1 MVRSNRDILCSGGGI
16 RRRIGNE
23 AAATTDQFGKRLLVS
38 QRVGGRGK
46 RIGRTGRGR
55 RGTRK
60 RTGDV
65 VQAKL
70 AQLLAEVLVVAGG
83 AAAHLAGG
91 GGRLQPQSIT
101 VLSTSAENQLLNP
114 KRVMVNCIWSRKR
127 RARES
132 SGNVKTK

>member
-1 MVRSNRDILCSGGGI
+1 VVGGNRDILSSGGGCGGI

-23 AAATTDQFGKRLLVS
+23 AAAATDQFGKRLLVS
-38 QRVGGRGK
+38 QWMGGRGK
-46 RIGRTGRGR
+46 RRIGRTGRGR
-55 RGTRK
+55 RRTWK

-101 VLSTSAENQLLNP
+101 VLSTSAETIIESQKSNGII
-114 KRVMVNCIWSRKR
+114 CI
-127 RARES
+127 
-132 SGNVKTK
+132 

>member
-70 AQLLAEVLVVAGG
+70 AQLFAEVLVVARR
-83 AAAHLAGG
+83 AAGHLAGG